1 MNLRY
6 HPPHVDRG
14 SFIKIGIAAA
24 IAGLFAWVY
33 VSGAYQE
40 FDPAALRDWIRAA
53 GPWGGLL
60 FIVSYSL
67 LQPFGVN
74 GLVFL
79 LSAPLIWGATEA
91 FFLNWAG
98 TVGSGLFSFAGARFF
113 VRDWLQ
119 ARLPARVRRFDERL
133 QSHGFRTVLL
143 LRLVFYTTPSVQWAL
158 GVSRVRFAPF
168 LAASILGVAP
178 FTLGTTLVG
187 VRVAEWVEEHP
198 VSTWPWDKIWP
209 AVILATVVIV
219 GTGVWALR
227 KWRKT
232 AVE

>member
-1 MNLRY
+1 M
-6 HPPHVDRG
+6 DRG
-14 SFIKIGIAAA
+14 SLLKIAVAAA
-24 IAGLFAWVY
+24 LAGIVAWIY
-33 VSGAYQE
+33 VSGAYEQ
-40 FDPAALRDWIRAA
+40 FDPVTMRDWIRAA

-60 FIVSYSL
+60 FIVSYSC

-79 LSAPLIWGATEA
+79 LSAPLIWSPTEA

-98 TVGSGLFSFAGARFF
+98 TVGTGLFSDAGARFF

-119 ARLPARVRRFDERL
+119 ARLPQRVRRFDDRL
-133 QSHGFRTVLL
+133 HTQGFRTVLL
-143 LRLVFYTTPSVQWAL
+143 LRLIFYTTPSVQWAL
-158 GVSRVRFAPF
+158 GVSRVKFFPF
-168 LAASILGVAP
+168 LVASILGVAP

-187 VRVAEWVEEHP
+187 IRVAAWIEEHP
-198 VSTWPWDKIWP
+198 VATWPWDQIWP
-209 AVILATVVIV
+209 VVIGATVIFVAL
-219 GTGVWALR
+219 GVYLLR